1 VSWIK
6 LSWRDC
12 LTKKTGGENKELHQ
26 LRDVLMYCQIL
37 KSNRKRKTWRSVERI
52 YILNSTLKEFSWTL
66 LYCFAD
72 FFCRNQAPCTLR
84 RRNLKTEALLW
95 QRIKC
100 FPSTLRRRNLNTGHF
115 GFASEENSVKEIPW
129 LSWRDRF
136 RKASFSKSFPSTRQQ
151 NDGVFKFLWFEN
163 CFRKPPFL
171 WRISV
176 DGRPNRRNK
185 AAFSNFSGLKSVFV
199 PD

>member
-1 VSWIK
+1 MSWCIVK
-6 LSWRDC
+6 FSKA
-12 LTKKTGGENKELHQ
+12 TVKERHDAQ
-26 LRDVLMYCQIL
+26 LRESIFWTRLWKNFREHYFIVLQ
-37 KSNRKRKTWRSVERI
+37 T
-52 YILNSTLKEFSWTL
+52 
-66 LYCFAD
+66 

-84 RRNLKTEALLW
+84 RRNLKTGALLW

-129 LSWRDRF
+129 LSWCDRF